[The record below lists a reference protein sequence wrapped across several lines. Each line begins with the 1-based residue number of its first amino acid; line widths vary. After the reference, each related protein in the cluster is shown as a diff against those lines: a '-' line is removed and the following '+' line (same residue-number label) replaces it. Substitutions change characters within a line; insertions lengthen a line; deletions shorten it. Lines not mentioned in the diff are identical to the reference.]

1 MYRIYIYTC
10 VYNICKYIICTCIN
24 TGEEAI
30 LHVDKAP
37 EVYVPPTVATAEPRK
52 TKQHK
57 LDKLGIYIYK
67 HIDI

>member
-1 MYRIYIYTC
+1 MYRIYIYTY
-10 VYNICKYIICTCIN
+10 VYNICTYIK

-37 EVYVPPTVATAEPRK
+37 EVYVPATVATAEPRK

-57 LDKLGIYIYK
+57 LDKLGIYK
-67 HIDI
+67 HI